1 MLKRIIFA
9 ALSFIGWI
17 LSPFTWWN
25 DTFVNLPLAYIL
37 ASVINKLVPHKFLAT
52 FLISY
57 WFTNILGIILMYVG
71 AEHLATKE
79 LFKAKRRTLL
89 ATLLLYSII
98 SALLIKFNII
108 KPF

>member
-1 MLKRIIFA
+1 MLKRIFFA
-9 ALSFIGWI
+9 VLSFAGWI

-25 DTFVNLPLAYIL
+25 DTFVNLPLAYIF
-37 ASVINKLVPHKFLAT
+37 ASVIHKLVPHKFLAV

-57 WFTNILGIILMYVG
+57 WFTNILGIVLMYVG
-71 AEHLATKE
+71 AEHLA
-79 LFKAKRRTLL
+79 AKRLLKGKRGTLL

-108 KPF
+108 RPF